1 MSTMAISPQRPA
13 TADQLVF
20 SYYAREALG
29 IDNTGSP
36 YAGLEL
42 GPFRA
47 ARARLVVSGSLVR
60 TPNGRYV
67 PAELAKDST

>member
-1 MSTMAISPQRPA
+1 MSTMAISPQRPS
-13 TADQLVF
+13 DDRLVF
-20 SYYAREALG
+20 SYYAREALE

-47 ARARLVVSGSLVR
+47 ARARLVIAGELVR
-60 TPNGRYV
+60 TPAGRYV
-67 PAELAKDST
+67 PAKLADGSS